1 MVVTISQVEE
11 EVEIIQEVGL
21 VVTSLVEVAG
31 IIPLMEEEM
40 VVTISLVEERV
51 ATFKEVEME

>member
-40 VVTISLVEERV
+40 EVTISLVEERV

>member
-21 VVTSLVEVAG
+21 VVISLMEVAVV
-31 IIPLMEEEM
+31 EEEM

>member
-40 VVTISLVEERV
+40 VVAISLVEERV